1 MKKTLSLLLALALL
15 VSLVIPSTLALQ
27 AKAAEEEEDKGLTT
41 DKTAVYNAET
51 GDYTITLEA
60 YATGDK
66 FITETSKSTPTDIV
80 LVIDQSGSMKNTM
93 STTGYAAYTG
103 NETRN
108 SNLYRYRNN
117 GGSNN
122 LWYKDGDTYYSVSV
136 AYEQGITYESYSKDT
151 SHYIYLYNSNNLY
164 AKVDG
169 EYVKVTLDGTET
181 MPVVGPTKY
190 NYELPDGTII
200 ASTSLSITGWS
211 TPVISSTDDNLIYQ
225 GKQDSTKDVYTYS
238 YTKDGKTTTIGTS
251 TGANTQFTTS
261 TLYQKTTGQ
270 GITRL
275 QATKNAVNAFIESV
289 RTDATTNNV
298 DHRIALVGFAS
309 DGDSTLEENDEYQN
323 SELFIGSTSY
333 QYGGDEINS
342 QYKKALQNISTDTG
356 YSNIVASVGAL
367 TYGGGTAINL
377 GMEMAN
383 NVLNAYKDEVGA
395 TNRKKVV
402 VVFTDG
408 IPGIR
413 DSDDDTKKNSYANA
427 AIQNTYVAKNTY
439 KATAYTVG
447 VFDGADASTPGDLTT
462 KTSWGTYNDR
472 NQTLTPD
479 NDVANK
485 FMHLMSSNYPSA
497 TSMTSTGTINPKLN
511 GDSYY
516 LSASTSTALN
526 NIFQK
531 IASQVQSGGSTTKLD
546 ENTVIQDIIAPQ
558 FQLPAGATAANIT
571 LETWKYNGADQEW
584 TKNDDTMGARATDD
598 AEKGTVGVTGFDF
611 AENYV
616 GTETVNGTST
626 PRGHKLVIKFN
637 VKTKDGF
644 LGGNDVYTNSEAKIY
659 ASKEDLEAGKAVGEF
674 PKPTVNVPIKDVTV
688 TATDKNVYLLG
699 ELSAEQIKS
708 GATVKCGD
716 VSLDLTK
723 ADQNYGL
730 ESWQTE
736 YVNITVTYV
745 DKDGKEITDLKKLQ
759 DDTTYTITATV
770 SPQTNGS
777 STTQGTVA
785 TAKTN
790 SATGKINV
798 FKPELTFKDSEVWYG
813 DNAPADY
820 TSNKDGEPV
829 WKHGDT
835 LSTTAAMIGTAPTL
849 DLAYTPMSGCISD
862 GKIAVKT
869 DIPVDVT
876 VKIGST
882 DVTTNTDFKH
892 TNCTGKTCTVPS
904 GKAFLLHVK
913 TCTLTITKAAGTNT
927 TIGNDEYFV
936 FTVKKNG
943 VNYTQVTIQGEG
955 SVTISELPVGTYT
968 IEEDTSVAWRY
979 DKQPT
984 ITGNGVLSSTNPS
997 GNLICTNTKTTDN
1010 WLNHFSRVI
1019 NTYGSQ
1025 IGTEG

>member
-15 VSLVIPSTLALQ
+15 VSLVVPTTLALQ
-27 AKAAEEEEDKGLTT
+27 AKAAEEEEEDKGLTT

-190 NYELPDGTII
+190 NYKLPDGTII

-211 TPVISSTDDNLIYQ
+211 TPVISNTDDDLIYQ
-225 GKQDSTKDVYTYS
+225 GTQDSTKDVYTYS
-238 YTKDGKTTTIGTS
+238 YTKDGTTTTIGTS

-270 GITRL
+270 SITRL
-275 QATKNAVNAFIESV
+275 QATQNAVNAFIESV

-309 DGDSTLEENDEYQN
+309 DDTLQNNKYQN
-323 SELFIGSTSY
+323 SELFIGSTEY
-333 QYGGDEINS
+333 QYGGGQINS
-342 QYKKALQNISTDTG
+342 QYKKALQDISEDTG

-377 GMEMAN
+377 GTEMAN

-395 TNRKKVV
+395 ANRKKVV

-413 DSDDDTKKNSYANA
+413 DSDGDTKKNCYADA
-427 AIQNTYVAKNTY
+427 AIENTYVAKNTY
-439 KATAYTVG
+439 KATVYTVG

-497 TSMTSTGTINPKLN
+497 TSMTSTGSINPKLN

-584 TKNDDTMGARATDD
+584 TKNDDTMGAKATID

-611 AENYV
+611 TENYV

-626 PRGHKLVIKFN
+626 PRGNKLVIKFN

-659 ASKEDLEAGKAVGEF
+659 ASKEHLEAGNAVGEF
-674 PKPTVNVPIKDVTV
+674 PKPQVNVPIKDVTV

-716 VSLDLTK
+716 VPLDLTK
-723 ADQNYGL
+723 ADYGL

-736 YVNITVTYV
+736 YVNITVTYT
-745 DKDGKEITDLKKLQ
+745 DASGNSITDLKKLQ
-759 DDTTYTITATV
+759 DDTSYTVTATI

-813 DNAPADY
+813 DNAPTDY
-820 TSNKDGEPV
+820 TGNKDSEPV

-835 LSTTAAMIGTAPTL
+835 LSTDVIMIGTAPTL
-849 DLAYTPMSGCISD
+849 DLTYAPDADKISG
-862 GKIAVKT
+862 GKINSKS

-876 VKIGST
+876 VKIDST

-892 TNCTGKTCTVPS
+892 TNCTGKTC
-904 GKAFLLHVK
+904 GKPNDGAFWLHVN

-936 FTVKKNG
+936 FTVKKDG
-943 VNYTQVTIQGEG
+943 VDYTQVTIQGEG

-979 DKQPT
+979 GTPDYS
-984 ITGNGVLSSTNPS
+984 GSGALSSTNPS

-1025 IGTEG
+1025 IGTKG